1 MAGVILFDISPKLPF
16 TQLLINELASHE
28 YLCRLNIALKKL
40 LLFIVILL
48 SATTAFC
55 QSKEQGILTGNVLD
69 ESKKAVEGSTV
80 VLVSMRDS
88 LNSRSLLTDKS
99 GSFTFTNISFGY
111 YRLRLS
117 YVGKQTLYL
126 DSIWFRAERYD
137 FNLNDIVLKVKNEN
151 LEEVV
156 VYSEKPLIE
165 SKEGNIT
172 FNAGESALAAGSNA
186 SDLLNNVPLVAK
198 GSDGKIT
205 VRGKEP
211 KILIDDKPV
220 ELNMQQLQDLLESM
234 PGSSVEKIEV
244 MTNPPPQ
251 YATEQGGV
259 INIVTR
265 KGRVGKSGRIS
276 ISTGTRGEVTVS
288 GSYNYRKQGL
298 ALSINAGTGYNRL
311 NGNGHSI
318 RNNIYKD
325 SSNYF
330 NTANNFRN
338 ESIRPNLRVNLD
350 YDINKK
356 NILNLVFN
364 YNQNSFDNQNSTEY
378 KNINRFGDLWKLS
391 RRDVGNM
398 GDNYNPSLNL
408 TYTWKGKPGETLR
421 FISGLNFSFNNSDR
435 DFYQQ
440 YFNPDYSF
448 NGQDTTQEQ
457 LNSTKINGHNL
468 RLNYDKMLQSKK
480 TFLSFGTTYNRSN
493 NHVMVD
499 ASYKKK
505 PEGTMEALDLL
516 SNNFWFHQTVTTL
529 LSSVK
534 QILGTN
540 FSFTTG
546 LSAERTDI
554 FFELLKDSRD
564 VRNHYWTFLPFANIN
579 KTWKDKLNLTLSY
592 RRSIRRPGIGELN
605 PTIDF
610 SDPYNI
616 RFGNEK
622 LEAST
627 SHNFDLVLGRTKT
640 KYYVNLGFGYNIVE
654 DVFSQVRTLLPEGKT
669 QVTWENIS
677 GRKEYEVSSWSG
689 LTFSKKLR
697 VNTSASFVYSKYSVF
712 DKTVR
717 RFRDGGSFT
726 SNMNFV
732 YTPKDVWNITGGF
745 NFNRFA
751 SPQGFARWTTS
762 MNLGLQRR
770 FFNRKMVVTVNT
782 IDPFVQQQN
791 RTFTYGPNFNLE
803 SYSNTRTRN
812 YRLSVA
818 YNFSN
823 TPKKKPAVK
832 K

>member
-1 MAGVILFDISPKLPF
+1 MKKL
-16 TQLLINELASHE
+16 TLLI
-28 YLCRLNIALKKL
+28 ALF
-40 LLFIVILL
+40 LF
-48 SATTAFC
+48 SATAFS
-55 QSKEQGILTGNVLD
+55 QAKEQGILTGNVLD
-69 ESKKAVEGSTV
+69 ENKKPIDGTTV
-80 VLVSMRDS
+80 VLVSMDDS
-88 LNSRSLLTDKS
+88 LRSRPVLTDKN
-99 GSFTFTNISFGY
+99 GAFTFTHIPLGY
-111 YRLRLS
+111 YRLKLS
-117 YVGKQTLYL
+117 FVGKQQLTL

-137 FNLNDIVLKVKNEN
+137 FNLNDIVLKGKNES
-151 LEEVV
+151 LEEVL
-156 VYSEKPLIE
+156 VYSEKPLIQ
-165 SKEGNIT
+165 SKDGNIT

-220 ELNMQQLQDLLESM
+220 ELNMQQLQDLLESL

-259 INIVTR
+259 INIVTK

-276 ISTGTRGEVTVS
+276 ISTGTRGEVSVN

-298 ALSINAGTGYNRL
+298 ALSINAGAGYNRL
-311 NGNGHSI
+311 NGNGYST
-318 RNNIYKD
+318 RNNIYTD

-330 NTANNFRN
+330 NTTNQFQNR
-338 ESIRPNLRVNLD
+338 SWRPNLRVNLD

-356 NILNLVFN
+356 NALNLVFN
-364 YNQNSFDNQNSTEY
+364 YNQYTFDNANSTEY
-378 KNINRFGDLWKLS
+378 RNVNRFGDTWKLS
-391 RRDVGNM
+391 RRDIGST
-398 GDNYNPSLNL
+398 GDNFNPSFNF

-421 FISGLNFSFNNSDR
+421 FISGATFSFNNSDR

-440 YFNPDYSF
+440 YYNPDHSF
-448 NGQDTTQEQ
+448 SGQDSTQQQ
-457 LNSTKINGHNL
+457 LNNTKINGHNL
-468 RLNYDKMLQSKK
+468 RLNYDRMLDNKK
-480 TFLSFGTTYNRSN
+480 TFLALGATYNRSN
-493 NHVMVD
+493 NHVLVD

-505 PEGTMEALDLL
+505 PEGSMAPLDLL
-516 SNNFWFHQTVTTL
+516 SNDFWFHQTVTTL
-529 LSSVK
+529 LTSVK
-534 QILGTN
+534 QVLGPN
-540 FSFTTG
+540 FSFTAG
-546 LSAERTDI
+546 LSSERTDI
-554 FFELLKDSRD
+554 FFELMKENRD
-564 VRNHYWTFLPFANIN
+564 VKNNYWTFLPFANIN
-579 KTWKDKLNLTLSY
+579 KSWKEKLTITLAY

-616 RFGNEK
+616 RFGNED

-640 KYYVNLGFGYNIVE
+640 KYYVNLGLGYNIVQ
-654 DVFSQVRTLLPEGKT
+654 DVFSQVRTLMPDAKT
-669 QVTWENIS
+669 QITWENIS
-677 GRKEYEVSSWSG
+677 GRKEYEVSTWSG

-697 VNTSASFVYSKYSVF
+697 VNSSASFIYSRYSQF

-732 YTPKDVWNITGGF
+732 YTPRDVWNITGGF

-762 MNLGLQRR
+762 MNLGLQKR
-770 FFNRKMVVTVNT
+770 FFARKMVVTINT
-782 IDPFVQQQN
+782 IDPFVQQRN
-791 RTFTYGPNFNLE
+791 RTYTYGTNFNLE
-803 SYSNTRTRN
+803 SYSSTRTRN

-823 TPKKKPAVK
+823 TPKKKPPVK